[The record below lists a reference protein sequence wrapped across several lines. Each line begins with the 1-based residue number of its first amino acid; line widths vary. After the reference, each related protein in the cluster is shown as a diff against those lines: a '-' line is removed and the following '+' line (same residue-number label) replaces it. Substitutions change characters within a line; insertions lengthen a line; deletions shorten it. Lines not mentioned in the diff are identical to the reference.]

1 MIDDTLLEAEE
12 KMEKTVTVAKEDF
25 AGIRTGRAHPGLF
38 SKIMV
43 DYYGSPT
50 PINQLASFHVVDAR
64 MISITPYDRSSMAS
78 IERAI
83 RDSDLGVNPT
93 DDGQMIRVA
102 LPELT
107 EERRREY
114 IKVAKHK
121 AEDAKVSIRNVRR
134 HAKDALD
141 RLARDGEAG
150 EDDVARAEKHLE
162 TVTKTYVEAID
173 DLLKH
178 KESELLDV

>member
-1 MIDDTLLEAEE
+1 MIAILPIVMCSCTFGALAADPAPPSAGLPLSEEVDNLLLDLDSDEFATRTRAFVRLEELAAHSEA
-12 KMEKTVTVAKEDF
+12 
-25 AGIRTGRAHPGLF
+25 R
-38 SKIMV
+38 
-43 DYYGSPT
+43 
-50 PINQLASFHVVDAR
+50 QLMA
-64 MISITPYDRSSMAS
+64 AS

-93 DDGQMIRVA
+93 DDGQLIRVA

-121 AEDAKVSIRNVRR
+121 AEEARVSIRNIRR

-141 RLARDGEAG
+141 RLARDGEVG
-150 EDDVARAEKHLE
+150 EDDVVRAEKQLE
-162 TVTKTYVEAID
+162 VTTKTYVEAID
-173 DLLKH
+173 ELLKH